1 MVDRVLTVTLAAQV
15 NNYLANFQKVRE
27 ANQKVT
33 KSAEDALAAYER
45 QNQAMEFMGSRLLTV
60 GAVAT
65 AAGALAVKAAID
77 WESAWAGV
85 TKTVD
90 GTPEQL
96 AEVEEG
102 LRGLARVLPSTHEE
116 IAAVAEAAGQLGVSR
131 GNIVAFTRTMI
142 DLSETTNLTADEAAT
157 SIAQLM
163 NVMQTAPDDVDNLG
177 AALVAL
183 GNDGAST
190 ERDIIQMA
198 QRIAGAGRVV
208 GLTEGQ
214 VLAFANALASV
225 GIEAE
230 AGGSAISRVMTDIA
244 MSVSAG
250 GEELDRFAAVAGM
263 SSKDFQKAFRDDPAD
278 AIATFIEGLARIDAQ
293 GGDVFATLSELGQT
307 DIRVSQ
313 ALLGMANSGDLLRKS
328 LKLGSEA
335 WEENTALAEEAAK
348 RYETTEA
355 KLQIAGNAARDAAID
370 YGTYFLPVVS
380 AVSEAVATLAGG
392 FSDLPEP
399 IQGAV
404 VGVVTLATVAT
415 IAGGAFL
422 LAVPKVAAF
431 TTQLAILRTSEIP
444 AVARAANVATTAI
457 GRTTAGFSAAARFM
471 TGPWGIGLAA
481 AAVGVQVLENALEK
495 LRASSSEVQNSLTTA
510 SSAAEIFTTV
520 GKGQG
525 ATWWGQDVAGDLQ
538 DLDAVL
544 NKSADQWERWWTK
557 VGDSSNFDSEAALKT
572 IGEELSELATSD
584 LPSAQRAFS
593 LLADET
599 NGSETQ
605 LWRLLSL
612 MPEYRDALIAEA
624 TAQGINVS
632 SMDEAERKQ
641 TLLNLAVKQAESPAR
656 EAATAYKDAAAE
668 AKALTDEVLSLVEAV
683 NEANGVGQDAVTANA
698 RYQESLAG
706 ISTEMEKQRQE
717 YLEPQKQ
724 AYEELHGSLDGFVG
738 DLSGFVASLD
748 ESTAAG
754 SANAAMLAQVAGDA
768 EKAAGAQYELDL
780 KTMSAKD
787 ATEKYAST
795 LAAQRQAFVDSATA
809 AGFNAD
815 EVQVLADK
823 VFALPTERAIAIL
836 ADTAAATVGVE
847 NLITSIKNR
856 SATLTVK
863 VQAAAAG
870 GASDRTLANMI
881 GIGGFAGGGRIP
893 GAPSRKDNRIAAVA
907 TGEFITNAEATERN
921 LGVLNYINAG
931 GVIRGYA
938 NGGMVQGPIQYASSG
953 LVTIVKQAPASLDGA
968 SITGRLK
975 FDADGFVRLI
985 DGRISTYDKDQRE
998 ADRAGYLGGI

>member
-1 MVDRVLTVTLAAQV
+1 MDTNRVLTVTLAAQV

-45 QNQAMEFMGSRLLTV
+45 QNQAMEFMGSRMLTA

-96 AEVEEG
+96 AEVEQG

-198 QRIAGAGRVV
+198 QRIAGAGRIV

-244 MSVSAG
+244 MAVSAG
-250 GEELDRFAAVAGM
+250 GEELDKFASVAGM
-263 SSKDFQKAFRDDPAD
+263 SSKDFQKAFKDDPAD

-370 YGTYFLPVVS
+370 YGTYFLPVVT

-457 GRTTAGFSAAARFM
+457 GRTTAGFGAAARFM
-471 TGPWGIGLAA
+471 TGPWGVGLAA

-525 ATWWGQDVAGDLQ
+525 ATWWGQDVTGDLQ

-572 IGEELSELATSD
+572 IGEELSDLATSD

-593 LLADET
+593 LLAEET

-612 MPEYRDALIAEA
+612 MPDYRDALIAEA

-641 TLLNLAVKQAESPAR
+641 TLLNLATEQAESPAR
-656 EAATAYKDAAAE
+656 EAAAAYKNAAAE
-668 AKALTDEVLSLVEAV
+668 AKALNDEILSLIDAV
-683 NEANGVGQDAVTANA
+683 NEAND
-698 RYQESLAG
+698 
-706 ISTEMEKQRQE
+706 
-717 YLEPQKQ
+717 
-724 AYEELHGSLDGFVG
+724 
-738 DLSGFVASLD
+738 VA
-748 ESTAAG
+748 
-754 SANAAMLAQVAGDA
+754 QDA
-768 EKAAGAQYELDL
+768 EKANAQYQSALAGIADEVQRQKDAYEDANGSLEGFNLSLDRNTESGSSNRDML
-780 KTMSAKD
+780 VDVASAAQDAAKAQLEHDISTMSADD
-787 ATEKYAST
+787 ATKKYLDT
-795 LAAQRQAFVDSATA
+795 LAAQRQAFIDSATG

-815 EVQVLADK
+815 EVSALADEIFK
-823 VFALPTERAIAIL
+823 MPDERTTKIVVE
-836 ADTAAATVGVE
+836 TAAAQAAFD
-847 NLITSIKNR
+847 NLMSRIQGRT
-856 SATLTVK
+856 ATLTVK
-863 VQAAAAG
+863 VQAAAAA
-870 GASDRTLANMI
+870 GASDRTLANML
-881 GIGGFAGGGRIP
+881 GIGGYAVGGAVRGPGGPRDDRILAMLSAGEHVWTADEVQAAGGHQNVGALRQAALAGLYTNANGEPAGIE
-893 GAPSRKDNRIAAVA
+893 GAPLDLMP
-907 TGEFITNAEATERN
+907 E
-921 LGVLNYINAG
+921 GVLFPEVMFA
-931 GVIRGYA
+931 
-938 NGGMVQGPIQYASSG
+938 
-953 LVTIVKQAPASLDGA
+953 
-968 SITGRLK
+968 
-975 FDADGFVRLI
+975 
-985 DGRISTYDKDQRE
+985 
-998 ADRAGYLGGI
+998 

>member
-198 QRIAGAGRVV
+198 QRIAGAGRIV

-244 MSVSAG
+244 MAVSAG
-250 GEELDRFAAVAGM
+250 GEELDKFASVAGM
-263 SSKDFQKAFRDDPAD
+263 SSKDFQKAFKDDPAD

-444 AVARAANVATTAI
+444 AVARAANVATGAI
-457 GRTTAGFSAAARFM
+457 GRTAAGFSSAARFL
-471 TGPWGIGLAA
+471 TGPWGIALVA
-481 AAVGVQVLENALEK
+481 AAVGVQVLENALDS
-495 LRASSSEVQNSLTTA
+495 LRASSEEMQNSLSTA
-510 SSAAEIFTTV
+510 STAAEIFQTA
-520 GKGQG
+520 GRGQE
-525 ATWWGQDVAGDLQ
+525 ATWWRDVTGDLQ

-544 NKSADQWERWWTK
+544 DKSADQWTNWWK
-557 VGDSSNFDSEAALKT
+557 RLGDSSNFGAQDALGKV
-572 IGEELSELATSD
+572 GKELASLANSD

-593 LLADET
+593 LLAEET

-612 MPEYRDALIAEA
+612 MPDYRDALIAEA

-823 VFALPTERAIAIL
+823 VFALPTERSIAIL

-870 GASDRTLANMI
+870 GASDRTLANML

-893 GAPSRKDNRIAAVA
+893 GPPSRKDNRLAAVA
-907 TGEFITNAEATERN
+907 TGEFITNAEATARN
-921 LGVLNYINAG
+921 ISVLEHINAG
-931 GVIRGYA
+931 GVIQGYS
-938 NGGMVQGPIQYASSG
+938 NGGYVQPRYIDPTPYRSPSRAGSG
-953 LVTIVKQAPASLDGA
+953 DTDLAWLRQDIRELAKRPVKVYLDGQVV
-968 SITGRLK
+968 
-975 FDADGFVRLI
+975 ADSSNGANKWE
-985 DGRISTYDKDQRE
+985 GT
-998 ADRAGYLGGI
+998 